1 MFFHFRC
8 VFDMRTSLGVIMSN
22 VNGILIILVFFACAV
37 SYIAIFI
44 RVKTSALM
52 SMENLIS
59 KQRRMKINR
68 SGRIMMI
75 FVLAFLVQ
83 WWAWAVQCIWAFFE
97 FPALWM
103 IVATVAFTNSGGVL
117 NAFAYTIMRR
127 RHATSGERGSRS
139 HFVLSTISSGSAI
152 DNGTTNDNI

>member
-1 MFFHFRC
+1 
-8 VFDMRTSLGVIMSN
+8 MRTSLGVIMSN
-22 VNGILIILVFFACAV
+22 INGILIILVFFACAV

-44 RVKTSALM
+44 RVKSSALTSTETTM
-52 SMENLIS
+52 S

-83 WWAWAVQCIWAFFE
+83 WWAWAVQSIWAYFE

-127 RHATSGERGSRS
+127 HHVTRREENQDRESTRCQGP
-139 HFVLSTISSGSAI
+139 LSTISTGSAL
-152 DNGTTNDNI
+152 DH